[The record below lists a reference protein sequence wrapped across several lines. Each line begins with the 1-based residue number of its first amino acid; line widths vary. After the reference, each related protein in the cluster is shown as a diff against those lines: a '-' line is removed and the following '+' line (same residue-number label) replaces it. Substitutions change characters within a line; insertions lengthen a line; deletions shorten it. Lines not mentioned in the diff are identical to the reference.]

1 MRFVRIDVCTPP
13 PPLVLFRPLFRPRL
27 ARLDRIPGPTP
38 LSSKC
43 SLNDTRHDAGRTG
56 LSRVH
61 PTALGDLVHQVLL
74 TYF

>member
-13 PPLVLFRPLFRPRL
+13 PPLVLSPLVSPSTRAPRPYTGPHTSFLQMLTKRHTTRRRPH
-27 ARLDRIPGPTP
+27 
-38 LSSKC
+38 C
-43 SLNDTRHDAGRTG
+43 

-61 PTALGDLVHQVLL
+61 PTALGDLVQVLL